1 MAENNEKKKGGAGK
15 FFLGALLGA
24 VAGAVA
30 GKAVS
35 AKFKKLE
42 DDDFDDECDC
52 GGECEHC
59 KDKDEKIA
67 KLKSE
72 KKEAEK
78 KIEKAAEKA
87 AQPAE
92 NTAGSDA
99 PKTEE

>member
-1 MAENNEKKKGGAGK
+1 M
-15 FFLGALLGA
+15 LGA

-42 DDDFDDECDC
+42 DDDDFDDECNC

-72 KKEAEK
+72 KMEAEK
-78 KIEKAAEKA
+78 KIEKAAEKV
-87 AQPAE
+87 AE
-92 NTAGSDA
+92 
-99 PKTEE
+99 KTEKTTKKESKEDE

>member
-1 MAENNEKKKGGAGK
+1 MAENSEKKKGGAGK

-24 VAGAVA
+24 VAGVVA

-42 DDDFDDECDC
+42 DGDDFDDECDC

-59 KDKDEKIA
+59 KNKDEKIA

-78 KIEKAAEKA
+78 KAEKAAEKA
-87 AQPAE
+87 AE
-92 NTAGSDA
+92 
-99 PKTEE
+99 

>member
-78 KIEKAAEKA
+78 KIEKAAEKV
-87 AQPAE
+87 AE
-92 NTAGSDA
+92 KAE
-99 PKTEE
+99 KTTKKESKEDE